1 MWKNVTEN
9 NILNA
14 GGQIM
19 VSIGT
24 PLSNG
29 ATRVLLCG
37 AGELG
42 KEVAIELQR
51 LGVEVIAVDRYK
63 NAPAMQVAHRSY
75 VISML
80 DGDALRQ
87 VIEKEQPHYIVPE
100 IEAIATGTLL
110 ELEAEGF
117 AVVPTAKAAKLT
129 MNREGIRRLAAEDLG
144 LQTSPFQ
151 FADTKE
157 QFLQAIEAIGFPCVV
172 KPIMS
177 SSGKGQSTLRT
188 QGDVEPAWEYAQEGG
203 RAGAGRVIVEGFID
217 FDYEITLLTVRHCAY
232 SATEEGATTVAD
244 TTTFCEPIGHRQEAG
259 DYRESWQPQA
269 MTEKAKCAAQEMAKT
284 VTDALGGRGIF
295 GVELFVKGDDVIFS
309 EVSPRPHDTGL
320 VTLISQDL
328 SEFALHARAI
338 LGLPVPTIRQY
349 GPAAS
354 AVILVEGASQNI
366 RYPELQNA
374 LMVPDTQ
381 LRLFGKPEVDGARRM
396 GVALAL
402 GDDIHHAVEKAK
414 KSASAIKPELL

>member
-1 MWKNVTEN
+1 
-9 NILNA
+9 
-14 GGQIM
+14 M

-24 PLSNG
+24 PLSDG

-51 LGVEVIAVDRYK
+51 LGVEVIAVDRYE

-80 DGDALRQ
+80 DGDALRN

-100 IEAIATGTLL
+100 IEAIATDTLL

-117 AVVPTAKAAKLT
+117 TVVPTAKAAKLT

-151 FADTKE
+151 FSDTKE
-157 QFLQAIEAIGFPCVV
+157 QFLQAVETIGFPCVV

-177 SSGKGQSTLRT
+177 SSGKGQSTLKK
-188 QGDVEPAWEYAQEGG
+188 QDDVELAWVYAQEGG
-203 RAGAGRVIVEGFID
+203 RAGAGRVIVEGFVD
-217 FDYEITLLTVRHCAY
+217 FDYEITLLTVRHCSY
-232 SATEEGATTVAD
+232 ATTED
-244 TTTFCEPIGHRQEAG
+244 TTTTFCEPIGHRQVAG

-269 MTEKAKCAAQEMAKT
+269 MTEKAKYAAQEMAKA

-295 GVELFVKGDDVIFS
+295 GVEIFVKGDDVIFS

-338 LGLPVPTIRQY
+338 LGLPVPTIRQH

-402 GDDIHHAVEKAK
+402 GDDIHQAVEKAK
-414 KSASAIKPELL
+414 TSASAIKPELL